1 MKWTTEKRLDDA
13 KSAAECPTTRVQT
26 AGDAENGEVGKQPD
40 EINDA
45 QRAE

>member
-1 MKWTTEKRLDDA
+1 MIWTTEKLNTAGRPIT
-13 KSAAECPTTRVQT
+13 CVQT
-26 AGDAENGEVGKQPD
+26 AGNVENEETNKCSD

>member
-1 MKWTTEKRLDDA
+1 MIWTTEKLNTTGR
-13 KSAAECPTTRVQT
+13 PTASVQT
-26 AGDAENGEVGKQPD
+26 AGDTENEETNKCSD

>member
-1 MKWTTEKRLDDA
+1 MIWTTEKLNTAGR
-13 KSAAECPTTRVQT
+13 PTTRVQT
-26 AGDAENGEVGKQPD
+26 AGDAENEETNKCSG

>member
-1 MKWTTEKRLDDA
+1 MIWTTEKLNTTGR
-13 KSAAECPTTRVQT
+13 PTTRVQT
-26 AGDAENGEVGKQPD
+26 TGDAENDETSKQAD

>member
-1 MKWTTEKRLDDA
+1 MIWTAEKLNTAGR
-13 KSAAECPTTRVQT
+13 PTTRLQT
-26 AGDAENGEVGKQPD
+26 AGDAENEETNKCSD

>member
-1 MKWTTEKRLDDA
+1 MIWTTEKLNIVGR
-13 KSAAECPTTRVQT
+13 PTTSAQT
-26 AGDAENGEVGKQPD
+26 AGDAGSGETSKYSN

>member
-1 MKWTTEKRLDDA
+1 MIWTTEKLNTAGRSTA
-13 KSAAECPTTRVQT
+13 SAQT
-26 AGDAENGEVGKQPD
+26 AGDAENGEVGKQSD

>member
-1 MKWTTEKRLDDA
+1 MIWTTEKLN
-13 KSAAECPTTRVQT
+13 AAGRPTASVQT
-26 AGDAENGEVGKQPD
+26 AGDAENGEVGKQSD

>member
-1 MKWTTEKRLDDA
+1 MIWTTEKLNTAGR
-13 KSAAECPTTRVQT
+13 PTTRVQT
-26 AGDAENGEVGKQPD
+26 AGDAGSGETSKYSD

>member
-1 MKWTTEKRLDDA
+1 MIWTTEKLNTAGR
-13 KSAAECPTTRVQT
+13 PTTRLQT
-26 AGDAENGEVGKQPD
+26 AGDAENEKTNKCSD